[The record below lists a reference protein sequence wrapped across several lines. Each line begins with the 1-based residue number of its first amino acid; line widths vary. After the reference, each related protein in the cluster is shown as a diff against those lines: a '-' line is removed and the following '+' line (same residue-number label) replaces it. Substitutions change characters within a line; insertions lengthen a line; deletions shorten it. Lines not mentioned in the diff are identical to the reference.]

1 MGLFDK
7 FKKMEKSKKPKVTR
21 AKYIGRPL
29 LIPAMVLLIL
39 SIDER
44 TFRLISEKMANMVM
58 IALVFSIIPLVL
70 WGEEHYQKKVVS
82 ILDDEN
88 NSDEYK
94 RTINN
99 PEESPYGYGRR
110 YDTEIFTAYLMLYQK
125 DYDKAYW
132 LATKEPPYHASR
144 FIREL
149 REKILTEARA
159 NRNGIE
165 E

>member
-1 MGLFDK
+1 
-7 FKKMEKSKKPKVTR
+7 MEKSKKPKVTR

-39 SIDER
+39 VIDEG
-44 TFRLISEKMANMVM
+44 TFRLISEKMANIVM
-58 IALVFSIIPLVL
+58 IASVLSLMPLVL

-88 NSDEYK
+88 DPVEYK

-99 PEESPYGYGRR
+99 PEERPYNYGRR
-110 YDTEIFTAYLMLYQK
+110 YDTEMFTAYLMLYKK

-132 LATKEPPYHASR
+132 MATKEPPIHASR

-149 REKILTEARA
+149 REKILAEAST
-159 NRNGIE
+159 NRNDIE